1 MKYYE
6 KTRDSVD
13 SESRA
18 FSYAGFRSRLSR
30 GRTVGDLQQ
39 TADLHKEGG
48 KHQRDDRHELNENVQ
63 GRTGGVLERVADGIA
78 DHRGL
83 MGG

>member
-13 SESRA
+13 SESQA

-39 TADLHKEGG
+39 TADLHK
-48 KHQRDDRHELNENVQ
+48 
-63 GRTGGVLERVADGIA
+63 
-78 DHRGL
+78 
-83 MGG
+83 